1 MDSPKPQQGSSPT
14 SSTKKPP
21 PPTPTAKQVS
31 EALHIAS
38 SLFTE
43 GLVKLKSGAFTEALS
58 LLEHSLLVNQRYLPP
73 SKTECV
79 RCYSQLA
86 FVHDKLGNLQQAF
99 EYYERAKQELSAKE
113 PPKGERDLLSRLK
126 RKELLKQVLQKL
138 AGAKAKA
145 KAEEEAGSA
154 VHISTLTRLTA
165 SPPPTTTPPPLSP
178 RPPPPPP
185 PPPPSSPPPS
195 PSPRTPPP
203 PPSPF
208 PPHTAAQAAA
218 EAEAEGSTQAAMA
231 DMEAST
237 QAAVA
242 EIVAEIEAT
251 ELATARTTTKAA
263 NYEEQEALGCEVAVV
278 AKGEVEH
285 GAAAERE
292 LADEAPDSP
301 FPPGIRR
308 LTQLEEGALHAVM
321 QQAVAEAEEEV
332 EEEVVELRAVSA
344 SALVVEAQQVAE
356 GPVAVEAAEIAE
368 TAKAEAIES
377 AEMKATEAEAVEAA
391 EVCAPKLPAASGDAN
406 EAINEASS
414 GTTLISTHARMK
426 AKTEEQE
433 ARAADAAAE
442 AMVQAAMAA
451 TKATTDEVDLYTD
464 VHADSDF
471 ENDDEIGPDDSVSVA
486 WASKLPTASGC
497 ASEASSGQA
506 SGVTFMGGV
515 SSSSWA
521 AWAAQAKAQAEAE
534 VEAEAEAEA
543 MVQAAVAETE
553 TTTQAAVAETKV
565 SKRATCV
572 GSRCPDVGVAFTT
585 PTKPDYAAAAP
596 LPMPQQSAPSAN
608 EMPAA
613 KTLLMPQQDDDKQS
627 LSDFLKTTWKLKIL
641 ESFGKKSTAEPSA
654 GSDGGV
660 AGKDASSATLES
672 TTAHNTPHGGLQGPR
687 SPGSPGS
694 SGSPQSP
701 RSPGSARSPR
711 APQTAPIWSPA
722 ATELENPAAVAR
734 GGSPAL
740 LEPSAAGREKPPR
753 PGRQQPKLETLP
765 IDGSTAKV
773 LSPRPMK
780 KEPS

>member
-79 RCYSQLA
+79 RCYSQIA

-99 EYYERAKQELSAKE
+99 EFYERAKQELSAKE

-138 AGAKAKA
+138 AGAKA

-218 EAEAEGSTQAAMA
+218 EAEAEASTQAAVA

-251 ELATARTTTKAA
+251 ELAAARTTTKAA
-263 NYEEQEALGCEVAVV
+263 KYEEQEALGCEVAAV

-368 TAKAEAIES
+368 TAKAEAIET
-377 AEMKATEAEAVEAA
+377 AEMKATEAEAAEAA

-414 GTTLISTHARMK
+414 GNNLISTHARMK

-521 AWAAQAKAQAEAE
+521 AWAAQAKTQAEAE

-596 LPMPQQSAPSAN
+596 SAN

-660 AGKDASSATLES
+660 AGKDASVATLE

-722 ATELENPAAVAR
+722 ATELENPAAVLAR

>member
-79 RCYSQLA
+79 RCYSNIA

-145 KAEEEAGSA
+145 KAEAGSA

-218 EAEAEGSTQAAMA
+218 EAEAEASTQAAVA

-251 ELATARTTTKAA
+251 ELAAARTTTKAA

-356 GPVAVEAAEIAE
+356 GPVTVEAAEIAE

-377 AEMKATEAEAVEAA
+377 AEMKATEAEAAEAV

-414 GTTLISTHARMK
+414 GTNLISTHARMK

-660 AGKDASSATLES
+660 AGKDASVATLE

>member
-1 MDSPKPQQGSSPT
+1 
-14 SSTKKPP
+14 
-21 PPTPTAKQVS
+21 
-31 EALHIAS
+31 
-38 SLFTE
+38 
-43 GLVKLKSGAFTEALS
+43 
-58 LLEHSLLVNQRYLPP
+58 
-73 SKTECV
+73 
-79 RCYSQLA
+79 
-86 FVHDKLGNLQQAF
+86 
-99 EYYERAKQELSAKE
+99 
-113 PPKGERDLLSRLK
+113 
-126 RKELLKQVLQKL
+126 
-138 AGAKAKA
+138 
-145 KAEEEAGSA
+145 
-154 VHISTLTRLTA
+154 
-165 SPPPTTTPPPLSP
+165 
-178 RPPPPPP
+178 
-185 PPPPSSPPPS
+185 
-195 PSPRTPPP
+195 
-203 PPSPF
+203 
-208 PPHTAAQAAA
+208 
-218 EAEAEGSTQAAMA
+218 
-231 DMEAST
+231 MEAST

-242 EIVAEIEAT
+242 EIVAETEAT
-251 ELATARTTTKAA
+251 ELAAARTTTKAA
-263 NYEEQEALGCEVAVV
+263 NYEEQKALGCEVAVV

-377 AEMKATEAEAVEAA
+377 AEMKATEAEAAEAA

-406 EAINEASS
+406 EAINEATS
-414 GTTLISTHARMK
+414 GTNSISTHARMK

-596 LPMPQQSAPSAN
+596 PQQSAPSAN

-660 AGKDASSATLES
+660 AGKDASVATLE